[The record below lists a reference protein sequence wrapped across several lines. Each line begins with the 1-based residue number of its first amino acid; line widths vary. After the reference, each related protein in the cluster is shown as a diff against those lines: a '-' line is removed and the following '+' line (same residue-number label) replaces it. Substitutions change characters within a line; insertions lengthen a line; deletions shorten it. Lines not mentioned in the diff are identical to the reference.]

1 MLCVSHSIA
10 ILLQL
15 CDRALWLDHG
25 ELMMDGKAREVLEAY
40 TGHAVA
46 P

>member
-1 MLCVSHSIA
+1 MRIA
-10 ILLQL
+10 FHARFIAKL

-25 ELMMDGKAREVLEAY
+25 ELMMDGKTADVLQLY
-40 TGHAVA
+40 TGHSVI